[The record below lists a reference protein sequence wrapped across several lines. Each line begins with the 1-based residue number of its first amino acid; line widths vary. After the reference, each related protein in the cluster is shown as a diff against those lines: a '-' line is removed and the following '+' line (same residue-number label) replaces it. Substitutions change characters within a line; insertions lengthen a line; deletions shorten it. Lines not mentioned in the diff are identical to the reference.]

1 MKTILA
7 IDDEVSVRASYRMM
21 LSGQYHVLVAENG
34 RAALAAIE
42 KNHVDLILLDLVMPD
57 MDGIQFMD
65 ELARRGED
73 IPVVVVTATN
83 CVNTAVASMK
93 RGAREY
99 VIKPF
104 DVDEILILVERIL
117 AERHEKIELTALRE
131 AGLSG
136 FEALIGDA
144 PSFVQVLEMAR
155 QAMRVDSTVLI
166 SGESGTGK
174 DLLARAIHSGS
185 PRAKQAFV
193 TISCC
198 AIPQHLV
205 ESELFGHEKGAFT
218 GATERRLGKLQ
229 VADHGTVFLDEIGEM
244 PLEAQSKLLRV
255 LQDNRFYPVGST
267 KVIEVDLRVIC
278 ATNRHLPEA
287 ISKGLLREDLYY
299 RVNVLPIEMPP
310 LRKRRE
316 DIPKLTAHF
325 VAKHAPRVNAKTVNL
340 DPKAMSMLLAYPWP
354 GNVRELENTIERIL
368 VCHRMKPVITDDCLR
383 GILPSVPPQES
394 ASLTEFEGLPLEEA
408 VSRLERYLIG
418 RALERTNDV
427 QSRAADLLGTTRRIL
442 KYKMDQL
449 GIAVGEEDRLEEE
462 RLEARV

>member
-7 IDDEVSVRASYRMM
+7 IDDEASVRASYRMM
-21 LSGQYHVLVAENG
+21 LSGQYHVRVAESG
-34 RAALAAIE
+34 RAALATIE
-42 KNHVDLILLDLVMPD
+42 KDHVDLILLDLIMPD

-73 IPVVVVTATN
+73 VPVVVVTATN
-83 CVNTAVASMK
+83 SVKTAVASMK

-104 DVDEILILVERIL
+104 DIDEILIIVERIL
-117 AERHEKIELTALRE
+117 AEQHEKIELSALRE
-131 AGLSG
+131 AGTSG
-136 FEALIGDA
+136 FEALVGEA
-144 PSFVQVLEMAR
+144 PSFVAMLEMAR
-155 QAMRVDSTVLI
+155 QAMRVDSIVLI
-166 SGESGTGK
+166 AGESGTGK

-193 TISCC
+193 PISCC

-244 PLEAQSKLLRV
+244 PLEAQTKLLRV

-278 ATNRHLPEA
+278 ATNRHLPDA
-287 ISKGLLREDLYY
+287 ISKGLFREDLYY
-299 RVNVLPIEMPP
+299 RINVLPIEMPP

-316 DIPKLTAHF
+316 DIPRLTSHF
-325 VAKHAPRVNAKTVNL
+325 MAKHAPRVNAKTMEF
-340 DPKAMSMLLAYPWP
+340 DPGAMSMLLAYPWP

-368 VCHRMKPVITDDCLR
+368 VCHRTKPVITADCLR
-383 GILPSVPPQES
+383 GILPTFPAQES
-394 ASLTEFEGLPLEEA
+394 GSLAEFEGLPLEEA
-408 VSRLERYLIG
+408 VSRLERYLID
-418 RALERTNDV
+418 RALDRANDV
-427 QSRAADLLGTTRRIL
+427 QSHAAELLGTTRRIL

-449 GIAVGEEDRLEEE
+449 GIEVGAEPEQ
-462 RLEARV
+462 EAS

>member
-1 MKTILA
+1 ML
-7 IDDEVSVRASYRMM
+7 
-21 LSGQYHVLVAENG
+21 LSGQYRVLVAENG
-34 RAALAAIE
+34 RVGLATIE
-42 KNHVDLILLDLVMPD
+42 KNHVDLILLDLIMPD
-57 MDGIQFMD
+57 MGGIDFLE

-83 CVNTAVASMK
+83 CVNTAVTAMK
-93 RGAREY
+93 GGAREY

-117 AERHEKIELTALRE
+117 AEQHERIELSALRE
-131 AGLSG
+131 AGISG
-136 FEALIGDA
+136 FGALVGDA
-144 PSFVQVLEMAR
+144 PAFVESLEMAR

-166 SGESGTGK
+166 TGESGTGK

-185 PRAKQAFV
+185 SRANQAFV
-193 TISCC
+193 AISCC

-205 ESELFGHEKGAFT
+205 ESELFGHEKGSFT

-229 VADHGTVFLDEIGEM
+229 VADHGTLFLDEIGEM

-255 LQDNRFYPVGST
+255 LQDSCFYPVGST

-278 ATNRHLPEA
+278 ATNRNLPEA
-287 ISKGLLREDLYY
+287 IAKGVFREDLYY
-299 RVNVLPIEMPP
+299 RVNVLPIEIPP

-316 DIPKLTAHF
+316 DIPRLIAHF
-325 VAKHAPRVNAKTVNL
+325 VAKHAPRVNAKTVDF
-340 DPKAMSMLLAYPWP
+340 DPKAMSMLLGYSWP

-368 VCHRMKPVITDDCLR
+368 VCHRTKPVITADNLR
-383 GILPSVPPQES
+383 GILPTAPPQES
-394 ASLTEFEGLPLEEA
+394 ASLVEFEGLPLEEA
-408 VSRLERYLIG
+408 VSRIERYLIT
-418 RALERTNDV
+418 RALERANYV

-449 GIAVGEEDRLEEE
+449 GIDVDADVEQ
-462 RLEARV
+462 EAS